1 MSGRTG
7 PAGPASPPRPR
18 FAGTGRLT
26 RLILRR
32 DGLLL
37 PVCVSGIAALLAIT
51 ARDLKVLYPTDCL
64 LAAVG

>member
-7 PAGPASPPRPR
+7 PAGPASPPSPR
-18 FAGTGRLT
+18 FAGTGRFT

-51 ARDLKVLYPTDCL
+51 ART
-64 LAAVG
+64 